1 MINVAYEKGQF
12 YPVREIKH
20 SMENTEKVATV
31 TRVQSEE
38 GCDHRGSAVPSSRVK
53 VAVATEHL
61 RVVTQRN
68 GNLRRCLILVY
79 CLKFQWIYQTNRP
92 HSTRWS
98 GEKRE
103 WWGVIRNKETG

>member
-38 GCDHRGSAVPSSRVK
+38 GCDHRGSVVPSSRVK
-53 VAVATEHL
+53 VAAVTELL
-61 RVVTQRN
+61 RGVTQRN
-68 GNLRRCLILVY
+68 GNLRNCLILFY
-79 CLKFQWIYQTNRP
+79 CLNFQWIYQTNRP

-103 WWGVIRNKETG
+103 MVGSYSE